1 MKGPD
6 VSVLSHLYSEE
17 EDLIE
22 RKEGFDCNQYFALGT

>member
-1 MKGPD
+1 MKRPG

-17 EDLIE
+17 EDIIE